1 MREASMTLNAKRT
14 KAGFTLVELMVSMA
28 VTMVLLYAAVVAFRD
43 AQQANQVVTQS
54 SDMTD
59 NLRAALNL
67 IIQDVQQAG
76 TGIPTGGIPIPFTS
90 NGSSSAPCGTTSP
103 MNRPILGGAGTFP
116 KCNSVLN
123 AVEPGSMMG
132 PPITAPDA
140 SSGTVQNPNSITDE
154 ISVVYAD
161 NTAGLDVKPINQPK
175 TTTPPNPGC
184 PAGSLSLTGTL
195 LQITFDAT
203 CVDLSQARVQVHAG
217 DLIMLNNTLGTALV
231 YVTSITGQVV
241 NFAAGDP
248 YNLNGRSD
256 PAGTVTQLMTSPTCG
271 GGPACFPVTTATR
284 VWMVTYYLDNV
295 SSPPFIRLIRQ
306 VNFNTPTPVGETLE
320 NLQFTYNFV
329 DGATN
334 PANQAAVPNG
344 NSASQI
350 RTVNVWLGARTPYMV
365 HRGNQSLYA
374 RNNLMTQISLR
385 SMAYANKYQ

>member
-1 MREASMTLNAKRT
+1 M
-14 KAGFTLVELMVSMA
+14 
-28 VTMVLLYAAVVAFRD
+28 
-43 AQQANQVVTQS
+43 
-54 SDMTD
+54 
-59 NLRAALNL
+59 
-67 IIQDVQQAG
+67 
-76 TGIPTGGIPIPFTS
+76 
-90 NGSSSAPCGTTSP
+90 
-103 MNRPILGGAGTFP
+103 
-116 KCNSVLN
+116 
-123 AVEPGSMMG
+123 
-132 PPITAPDA
+132 
-140 SSGTVQNPNSITDE
+140 QNPSSITDE

-203 CVDLSQARVQVHAG
+203 CVDLNQARVQVHPG

-231 YVTSITGQVV
+231 YVTSISGQVV

-256 PAGTVTQLMTSPTCG
+256 PAGTVKQLMTSPTCG

-306 VNFNTPTPVGETLE
+306 VNFNAPTPVGETLE

-385 SMAYANKYQ
+385 SMAYVNKYP

>member
-1 MREASMTLNAKRT
+1 MTLNAKRS

-90 NGSSSAPCGTTSP
+90 NGSTSSPCGTTSP
-103 MNRPILGGAGTFP
+103 LNRPILGGSGTFP
-116 KCNSVLN
+116 KCNSVVN

-140 SSGTVQNPNSITDE
+140 SSGTVQNPSSITDE

-175 TTTPPNPGC
+175 TVTPPNPGC
-184 PAGSLSLTGTL
+184 PAGSLRLTGTL

-203 CVDLSQARVQVHAG
+203 CVDLNQARVQIHPG

-231 YVTSITGQVV
+231 YVTSIAGQVV
-241 NFAAGDP
+241 SFAAGDP
-248 YNLNGRSD
+248 YNLNGRTD
-256 PAGTVTQLMTSPTCG
+256 PAGTVKQLMTSSTCG

-284 VWMVTYYLDNV
+284 VWMITYYLDNV

-329 DGATN
+329 DGSTN
-334 PANQAAVPNG
+334 PANQASVPNG

-385 SMAYANKYQ
+385 SMAYTNKYQ